1 MAGGL
6 VKYRHLSRN
15 SAHRQALL
23 RNLVTSL
30 VKHESIR
37 TTWAKAKETQRL
49 ADKLI
54 TLAKRNNET
63 ARRKAHGILFTPDE
77 LMPKLFR
84 TLRERYAERPGGYTR
99 VLRTEPKSTYDQ
111 APTAI
116 LEFVDGP
123 KDMRFHMTA
132 ATYARNQVLGLKFN
146 KITTLNRK
154 KATQFR
160 KDGKDEFDKMVA
172 EMRGLGFGQTAEE
185 KRARHEARM
194 ESLKQNAKSGKA
206 AKSRPQVEA
215 EAPLAEEVTA
225 QGKGEK
231 KNVNVLR

>member
-1 MAGGL
+1 MAGGV
-6 VKYRHLSRN
+6 VKYRHLSRG

-37 TTWAKAKETQRL
+37 TTWAKAKETQRM

-63 ARRKAHGILFTPDE
+63 SRRKAHGILYTPDD
-77 LMPKLFR
+77 LMPKLFT
-84 TLRERYAERPGGYTR
+84 TLRQRYEARPGGYTR

-111 APTAI
+111 APSAI

-132 ATYARNQVLGLKFN
+132 ARVAKDHLLGQRPN
-146 KITTLNRK
+146 KLTLLNRK
-154 KATQFR
+154 KVTQFR
-160 KDGKDEFDKMVA
+160 GATGSAGKKPTGKQEFNDMV
-172 EMRGLGFGQTAEE
+172 ERMKGLKVVSSGVDMLSVAAT
-185 KRARHEARM
+185 R
-194 ESLKQNAKSGKA
+194 SKSGKPVVVVEDE
-206 AKSRPQVEA
+206 KSSPEK
-215 EAPLAEEVTA
+215 TA
-225 QGKGEK
+225 
-231 KNVNVLR
+231 

>member
-37 TTWAKAKETQRL
+37 TTYAKAKETQRI

-63 ARRKAHGILFTPDE
+63 ARRKAQGILFTPHE
-77 LMPKLFR
+77 LLPKLFT
-84 TLRERYAERPGGYTR
+84 TLRQRYQERPGGYTR

-111 APTAI
+111 APSAI

-132 ATYARNQVLGLKFN
+132 AAVARDEKLGLSP
-146 KITTLNRK
+146 TRLTMLNRRK
-154 KATQFR
+154 VTQFR
-160 KDGKDEFDKMVA
+160 ENGAQAFEDMVGQ
-172 EMRGLGFGQTAEE
+172 MKTMGFGASEGEKAQRREE
-185 KRARHEARM
+185 RIAQ
-194 ESLKQNAKSGKA
+194 LKSTGGKKGRKA
-206 AKSRPQVEA
+206 AAARPAVE
-215 EAPLAEEVTA
+215 EAGLEEQEVVA
-225 QGKGEK
+225 K
-231 KNVNVLR
+231 KDVSVLS

>member
-37 TTWAKAKETQRL
+37 TTWAKAKEAQRL

-54 TLAKRNNET
+54 TLSKRDTET
-63 ARRKAHGILFTPDE
+63 ARRKATSILFTPSE
-77 LMPKLFR
+77 LMPKLFT
-84 TLRERYAERPGGYTR
+84 TLRQRYLERPGGYTR

-123 KDMRFHMTA
+123 KDMRFHMAA
-132 ATYARNQVLGLKFN
+132 ATYARNQALGLP
-146 KITTLNRK
+146 TTNLTRLNRK

-160 KDGKDEFDKMVA
+160 EGGKGEFDSMVA
-172 EMRGLGFGQTAEE
+172 KMRGMGFGESPEE
-185 KRARHEARM
+185 KRARHEARLEM
-194 ESLKQNAKSGKA
+194 LKEDKKNGKA
-206 AKSRPQVEA
+206 ARSRPQVDTD
-215 EAPLAEEVTA
+215 APLGETAEKA
-225 QGKGEK
+225 GK
-231 KNVNVLR
+231 KNVSVLR

>member
-63 ARRKAHGILFTPDE
+63 ARRKAHGILFTPED
-77 LMPKLFR
+77 LMPKLFQ
-84 TLRERYAERPGGYTR
+84 TLRVRYAERPGGYTR
-99 VLRTEPKSTYDQ
+99 VLRTEPRSTYDQ
-111 APTAI
+111 APSAI

-132 ATYARNQVLGLKFN
+132 ATYARNQVLGLETT
-146 KITTLNRK
+146 KITALNRK
-154 KATQFR
+154 KVTQFR
-160 KDGKDEFDKMVA
+160 QGGKEEFDQMVSQ
-172 EMRGLGFGQTAEE
+172 MRGLGFGQTAEE
-185 KRARHEARM
+185 KRERHEARM
-194 ESLKQNAKSGKA
+194 ESIKENAKNGKG
-206 AKSRPQVEA
+206 KKPRPQVET
-215 EAPLAEEVTA
+215 EAPLAEEVTI

-231 KNVNVLR
+231 KNVSVLR